1 MRDILILI
9 NLINDILMRELLYV
23 QLLYQQ
29 TAALL
34 AQFNQGEKDEV
45 LDKVCCLVAI
55 LRHYFF
61 EDAGEVV

>member
-1 MRDILILI
+1 MCNILILI

-34 AQFNQGEKDEV
+34 AQ
-45 LDKVCCLVAI
+45 LDQS
-55 LRHYFF
+55 
-61 EDAGEVV
+61 E